1 MTEKKNEPK
10 FYSPK
15 YYGLFI
21 KEDDAKPYKYDR
33 FDYKTTDEKKV
44 KVHKRLLQALEK
56 KENDRLGII
65 DTKTSQIITFTGII
79 FSALSLFIPILLDK
93 ITDHNLFARII
104 FITVLIFAFSFYIL
118 TIHNAIRNYN
128 ILKFIYSNSDPN
140 NVIKYQDKTVDE
152 FTTIEIQDLLY
163 AYNQNL
169 KTNNDKAN
177 NLIYAFRAFR
187 IANLFTAFI
196 GIFICSSLLFAKPTD
211 KDINIKNPM
220 QIQNFD
226 SAANAIIKTIKEQE
240 HYIKQPFKCG
250 HDTILDRKKNS
261 R

>member
-1 MTEKKNEPK
+1 MTENKKEPK

-15 YYGLFI
+15 FFGVFV
-21 KEDDAKPYKYDR
+21 KESDTKPYKYDR

-44 KVHKRLLQALEK
+44 KVHKELLQVLEK

-65 DTKTSQIITFTGII
+65 DTKTSQLITFTGII

-93 ITDHNLFARII
+93 ITDQSIFSRII
-104 FITVLIFAFSFYIL
+104 FILGLIFAFSFYIL

-152 FTTIEIQDLLY
+152 FTTIEIQDLLF

-177 NLIYAFRAFR
+177 NLIYAFRSFR
-187 IANLFTAFI
+187 IAIFFTALI
-196 GIFICSSLLFAKPTD
+196 GIFLCSSLLFSKP
-211 KDINIKNPM
+211 KNEDINIKIPV

-226 SAANAIIKTIKEQE
+226 STTNEIIETIRAQ
-240 HYIKQPFKCG
+240 INLIIQPYACE
-250 HDTILDRKKNS
+250 HDTTSSGMENR